1 MWVEKTSTGF
11 RLCDRYEGFD
21 GKLHKVSVSLAKDT
35 PQARRVAQRE
45 LQEKIMSKSST
56 VSEMSLNRLV
66 GLYLSE
72 KDIKQS
78 TRTNY
83 ENAFKQLCSILG
95 DIQINKLT
103 APYIKRKLTDS
114 GKAPK
119 TLNRYLALFHDFQGW
134 CVEYGYMESILLIK
148 SFPDKAAKRDPSL
161 EYLEASELQNVLD
174 QLVGSMAYYV
184 VKFLALTGCRAGEMT
199 ALTLDDIDQKY
210 IHITKAYHVQNGIAT
225 PKTSSSVRD
234 IYIQPELAALLKEYK
249 EWRLL
254 HMMASKIRTDKLFF
268 NQRGGWMT
276 YECLGVRLKAVESPK
291 HLHPHIF
298 RHTHVALLAEQGMSL
313 EAIARRLGHV
323 DSNITKMIYYHVT
336 EKVKE
341 RDENLLN
348 CINLL

>member
-1 MWVEKTSTGF
+1 MWVEKSRNGL
-11 RLCDRYEGFD
+11 RLCDRYTGID
-21 GKLHKVSVSLAKDT
+21 GKSHKVSVSLVRDT

-66 GLYLSE
+66 EFYLSE

-83 ENAFKQLCSILG
+83 TNAFKQLCSILG

-103 APYIKRKLTDS
+103 APYVKRKLTDS

-161 EYLEASELQNVLD
+161 EYLEAAELQDILN

-199 ALTLDDIDQKY
+199 ALTMDDIDQKY
-210 IHITKAYHVQNGIAT
+210 IHITKAYHVQNGVGS
-225 PKTSSSVRD
+225 PKTVSSVRD

-254 HMMASKIRTDKLFF
+254 YMMASKIRTDKLFF

-276 YECLGVRLKAVESPK
+276 YGCLGMRLKAVDSPK

-323 DSNITKMIYYHVT
+323 DSGITKAIYYHVT
-336 EKVKE
+336 LKTKEK
-341 RDENLLN
+341 DEQLLN
-348 CINLL
+348 AINLL